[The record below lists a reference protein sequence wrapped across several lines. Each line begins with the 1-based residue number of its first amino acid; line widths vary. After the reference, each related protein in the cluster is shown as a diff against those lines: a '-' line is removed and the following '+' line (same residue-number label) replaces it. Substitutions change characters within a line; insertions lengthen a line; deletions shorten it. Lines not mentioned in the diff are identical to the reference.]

1 MLPVKNY
8 KPNDDYKTRPLKMLP
23 AKDYK
28 TFLVVPGLQDQASLE
43 GF

>member
-1 MLPVKNY
+1 MLPVKDY

-23 AKDYK
+23 AKDLL
-28 TFLVVPGLQDQASLE
+28 LVVPGLQDQASLE